1 MVNQIGVRVSEAER
15 RKLEALARS
24 TGRNLSEVVRLLIRN
39 ARTEARPD
47 ISTKEVKVC
56 ERR

>member
-15 RKLEALARS
+15 RKLEELARS

-39 ARTEARPD
+39 ARSVGKPD

>member
-15 RKLEALARS
+15 RKLEELARS
-24 TGRNLSEVVRLLIRN
+24 TGRNLSEVVRILIRN
-39 ARTEARPD
+39 ARAEARPD
-47 ISTKEVKVC
+47 IATKEVKVC